1 MKNVCF
7 SYSDRRRSV
16 LDHIN
21 FELGKGEKIGLIG
34 HNGSGKTTLL
44 HIIMGLLP
52 VSSGTMRV
60 FGESVKTEK
69 DFYAVRQKIGLLF
82 QNADDQLFSPTVLED
97 VAFGPLNL
105 GKTPQEAIEMSEK
118 TLAELNLKGFENRVT
133 HKLSGGEKKLVS
145 LATVLV
151 MQPEVL
157 LLDEPTTGLDES
169 TRERIIAALNRLDI
183 SCIIVS
189 HEYDFLARTTRVIY
203 SMKDGRIEY
212 NGDAAALH
220 THSHSHSMGKHPH
233 VHEPEQQQNIT
244 ERSN

>member
-1 MKNVCF
+1 MEDVCF
-7 SYSDRRRSV
+7 SYPGSPRKV
-16 LDHIN
+16 LDHIR
-21 FELGKGEKIGLIG
+21 FELKKGEKTGLIG
-34 HNGSGKTTLL
+34 HNGSGKTSLL
-44 HIIMGLLP
+44 HLIMGLLP
-52 VSSGTMRV
+52 MSSGRMRI
-60 FGESVKTEK
+60 FGEPVKNEK
-69 DFYAVRQKIGLLF
+69 DFYTVRQKIGLLF

-105 GKTPQEAIEMSEK
+105 GKSPQEAREMSEK

-145 LATVLV
+145 LAAVLV

-169 TRERIIAALNRLDI
+169 TRERIIAVLNGLDI

-189 HEYDFLARTTRVIY
+189 HEYDFLAQTTRVIY
-203 SMKDGRIEY
+203 SMKEGRIEY

-220 THSHSHSMGKHPH
+220 THYHSHTAGKYPH
-233 VHEPEQQQNIT
+233 AHEPG
-244 ERSN
+244 